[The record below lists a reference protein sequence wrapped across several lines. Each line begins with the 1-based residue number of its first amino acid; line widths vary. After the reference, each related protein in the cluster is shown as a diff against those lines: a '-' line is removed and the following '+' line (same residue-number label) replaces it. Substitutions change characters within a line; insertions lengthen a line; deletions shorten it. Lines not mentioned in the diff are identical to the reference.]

1 MNALGTTTI
10 KDNNNID
17 FVDLDF
23 EEQQQQPI
31 RDEIK
36 NTPTNTLL
44 AGMVFS
50 STEFKNKCK
59 TILSDNAILSDT
71 GLGDLIFRTKMEVED
86 ISKTIQENMT
96 KSVEFLH
103 DAEGKFES
111 IIKEIDKI
119 KKSDTLAKIALRKLI
134 ATGWKP
140 EDGTVEQ

>member
-1 MNALGTTTI
+1 MDTSTLSRMVYSSTVFLQKCKNFFDLTVKSIENTEKLYKEKSFDKQIEFYDGLRDELTSKKQEI
-10 KDNNNID
+10 KDQKI
-17 FVDLDF
+17 
-23 EEQQQQPI
+23 
-31 RDEIK
+31 
-36 NTPTNTLL
+36 
-44 AGMVFS
+44 
-50 STEFKNKCK
+50 
-59 TILSDNAILSDT
+59 
-71 GLGDLIFRTKMEVED
+71 EVED